1 MRLDHLLSKENMS
14 DTSWSGVLR
23 GRYPPGSSRTRVLK
37 KIRQDTTRSQ
47 IATTGS
53 STFNALFNLQ
63 GLCPGTLWGHSS
75 VGRAPALQAGGH
87 EFESRCLH
95 QLPREQQNYLHLD
108 NCIRKER
115 LKIET
120 KRRRQSCFF
129 AKAREWDG
137 EKDLAISYTVTGTK
151 NASLKVNFI

>member
-1 MRLDHLLSKENMS
+1 M
-14 DTSWSGVLR
+14 
-23 GRYPPGSSRTRVLK
+23 
-37 KIRQDTTRSQ
+37 
-47 IATTGS
+47 
-53 STFNALFNLQ
+53 
-63 GLCPGTLWGHSS
+63 
-75 VGRAPALQAGGH
+75 
-87 EFESRCLH
+87 
-95 QLPREQQNYLHLD
+95 HLD

-151 NASLKVNFI
+151 NASLEVELHLKCQDNDVKEENL